1 MPDPRVKR
9 LAKILVGHSLG
20 VKRGETVL
28 IASSSELAKPLV
40 LEVFR
45 EVLTS
50 GGHPLTGVAF
60 EEMQGIFFRTASRA
74 QLLNLPRTK
83 LYEAKNIDCFVNI
96 MAPIN
101 RKALSSVD
109 PRKMGTRMKALRP
122 IQKTIVNKK
131 RWILANY
138 PTNAL
143 AQEADMSLA
152 EYEDFLYRATNI
164 DWQKVK
170 RKEMKLKR
178 VLDRGRK
185 VRIVGRDTDL
195 VIGIRGRKAIPCYGE
210 RNMPDGEVFL
220 SPVENTAEGHIYY
233 EMPAIYQG
241 REVTGIRL
249 RFKKGKVIEAHA
261 DKNERFLLD
270 MLETDRG
277 ARYLG
282 ELGVG
287 VNYGIKNFSKD
298 ILFDEKIGGTVH
310 LAVGAS
316 YEEAQGKNKSA
327 IHWDM
332 IKDLRKGGALYVDG
346 KLIQRNGKFLS
357 LYKETANSLFE
368 SNRTEISV
376 SKKR

>member
-45 EVLTS
+45 EVLVA
-50 GGHPLTGVAF
+50 GGHPLTGIAF
-60 EEMQGIFFRTASRA
+60 EEMLGIFFRTASRA

-83 LYEAKNIDCFVNI
+83 LYEAKAIDCLVNI

-131 RWILANY
+131 RWILTNY

-143 AQEADMSLA
+143 AQEADMSLT

-170 RKEMKLKR
+170 RREMKLKR

-195 VIGIRGRKAIPCYGE
+195 VIGIRGRRSIPCFGE

-249 RFKKGKVIEAHA
+249 RFKKGKVIEARA

-346 KLIQRNGKFLS
+346 RQIQRNGKFL
-357 LYKETANSLFE
+357 
-368 SNRTEISV
+368 I
-376 SKKR
+376 